1 MNFPFFISKR
11 IIRDRLSKDSISKPI
26 ITVSISSIAI
36 GIIVMIIAIASGYG
50 LQKEIRN
57 KMIAISGH
65 VQLSRYDL
73 NNSYDFSPINLTDSF
88 IFELAQK
95 PEYIHIQ
102 KSGYKTGIAKN
113 GVDFSGIILKGME
126 TPNSWGYIQPF
137 LSEGMVPDLSSEK
150 ASKEVVISATL
161 ARQMNYQIG
170 DKIDLYFIN
179 DNSGNS
185 RVKKFT
191 ITGLYELGVDTDN
204 MFVFCDLRQIQ
215 NLNNWNEKEFAFLE
229 VYIEDYANLDL
240 RTAELSEISPFDIQT
255 KSVRELYPDIFLWTE
270 MFDTNI
276 YILLVIISMVASINM
291 ISALLITIL
300 ERTQMV
306 GVLKSIGL
314 DDWGIRKIFIYNAF
328 YLILRG
334 LFWGNLIG
342 ISFCIVQYY
351 WHIIPLDA
359 STYYVSYVPVS
370 IGITEILLLNL
381 GTLLICALIL
391 VGPSYFVKYIQPV
404 KALNFE

>member
-11 IIRDRLSKDSISKPI
+11 IIRERLSKDSISKPI

-36 GIIVMIIAIASGYG
+36 GIVVMIIAIASGYG

-73 NNSYDFSPINLTDSF
+73 NESYDFSPISLSDSF
-88 IFELAQK
+88 IFELKKK
-95 PEYIHIQ
+95 PEFIHVQ

-113 GVDFSGIILKGME
+113 GIDFSGVILKGME
-126 TPNSWGYIQPF
+126 GPDSWQFIEPF
-137 LSEGMVPDLSSEK
+137 LSEGVVPNLK
-150 ASKEVVISATL
+150 GKKPSKEVVISSTL
-161 ARQMNYQIG
+161 ARQMNYEVG
-170 DKIDLYFIN
+170 DKINLYFIN
-179 DNSGNS
+179 EGNGNS
-185 RVKKFT
+185 RVKKYT
-191 ITGLYELGVDTDN
+191 ISGLYEMGVDTDK
-204 MFVFCDLRQIQ
+204 MFIFCDLRQIQ
-215 NLNNWNEKEFAFLE
+215 NLNNWKDNEYAFLE
-229 VYIEDYANLDL
+229 VYIDDYKNLDA
-240 RTAELSEISPFDIQT
+240 RTVELAEISPFYIQS
-255 KSVRELYPDIFLWTE
+255 KSVKELYPDIFLWTE

-306 GVLKSIGL
+306 GVLKSIGQ

-334 LFWGNLIG
+334 LFWGNIIG
-342 ISFCIVQYY
+342 IGICLIQYH
-351 WHIIPLDA
+351 WHIIPLDP

-370 IGITEILLLNL
+370 IGILEILLLNI
-381 GTLLICALIL
+381 GTLLVCAFILI
-391 VGPSYFVKYIQPV
+391 GPSYFIKYIHPI
-404 KALNFE
+404 KALKFE